1 MELLNE
7 KVINSKPFESLQS
20 ILKIS
25 YIKNSNL
32 SIPYNEFEKLMIAFI
47 EKIMGSYLENTEF
60 YNDKYSCIIEDLP
73 LYLKGKFNSK
83 NNVITI
89 NKKVINDI
97 YLGKINSM
105 TIIFHELNHF
115 KVLYD
120 IKLGR
125 INKDLIRSQ
134 KENLLSMA
142 SQKPVNKIKT
152 IKADSKFT
160 DDDYY
165 KYNYKVFSEEKIVE
179 INAINNLISFIK
191 MVGIKLSP
199 QHLQELKNNFLKNIN
214 QYNNHL
220 RDLRSNL
227 NLKFSLQKL
236 LLIVQ
241 KNYIARKKR

>member
-1 MELLNE
+1 MNH
-7 KVINSKPFESLQS
+7 
-20 ILKIS
+20 
-25 YIKNSNL
+25 
-32 SIPYNEFEKLMIAFI
+32 YNQ
-47 EKIMGSYLENTEF
+47 YL
-60 YNDKYSCIIEDLP
+60 
-73 LYLKGKFNSK
+73 
-83 NNVITI
+83 
-89 NKKVINDI
+89 
-97 YLGKINSM
+97 
-105 TIIFHELNHF
+105 
-115 KVLYD
+115 
-120 IKLGR
+120 KLGR

-227 NLKFSLQKL
+227 NFNDSFLNFEEAFDVMIKFNPDWLTIPQLNIEYYLNEDGKVVKRTKEELEERLKTETDENIKEYIQYL
-236 LLIVQ
+236 LTENTNFKI
-241 KNYIARKKR
+241 K